1 MTPQVNIQPALAGLV
16 ILVLLLE
23 CIAFQQLH
31 APDAA
36 GMGAYRIVH
45 LVEMLLLIVLVAWQF
60 RLSSVESRLIL
71 AGLLLS
77 FGGDLVNS
85 YLFNL
90 SILLKPQTLL
100 SIPLFVLAHL
110 CYIACFLRL
119 LRWPP
124 PGQPAVHGW
133 QWLLA
138 LALWPVLALGLW
150 QVVIDPAAPPLL
162 VKLSLGYAFV
172 VMLMGVVAVLLGFV
186 HGRRALLPALGGV
199 SFVLSDCLFGIYL
212 LDGPT
217 RPVLA
222 SQAIW
227 LSYFFAQVLISRSPA
242 LQQSPSPVQ
251 AG

>member
-1 MTPQVNIQPALAGLV
+1 MTSQAKIQPALAGLLV
-16 ILVLLLE
+16 FVLLLE
-23 CIAFQQLH
+23 YIAFLQLPV
-31 APDAA
+31 PDAA
-36 GMGAYRIVH
+36 GMGVYRVLH
-45 LVEMLLLIVLVAWQF
+45 LVEMLLLIGLVAWQF
-60 RLSSVESRLIL
+60 RLRSVESRLIL

-119 LRWPP
+119 LRRPP
-124 PGQPAVHGW
+124 PGRPAVRPW

-138 LALWPVLALGLW
+138 LVLWPVLALGLW
-150 QVVIDPAAPPLL
+150 QVVIDPAAPPLM

-172 VMLMGVVAVLLGFV
+172 VMLMGVIAVLLGAV
-186 HGRRALLPALGGV
+186 RGRQALWPALGGLL
-199 SFVLSDCLFGIYL
+199 FLISDSLLGAFL

-217 RPVLA
+217 RPVLV

-227 LSYFFAQVLISRSPA
+227 ITYFMAQVLISRAPQLRA
-242 LQQSPSPVQ
+242 VP
-251 AG
+251 